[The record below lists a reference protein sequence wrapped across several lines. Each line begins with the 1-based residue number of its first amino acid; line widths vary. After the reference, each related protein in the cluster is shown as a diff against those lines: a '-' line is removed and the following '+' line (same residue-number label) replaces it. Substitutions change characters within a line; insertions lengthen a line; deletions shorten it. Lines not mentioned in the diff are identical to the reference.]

1 MKLRSFLSYGFALAA
16 VVWVLGC
23 GKCDT
28 CTDTSG
34 PSQNAAPAAGDL
46 SDAAAQAADQ
56 VKALAGQAADKA
68 QDLINQVRSL
78 VEAKKYNEAS
88 GLLAQLANLK
98 LTPEQ
103 QKTVDDLKATIQQAL
118 SQQATSKA
126 AEAVSGMLGGK
137 K

>member
-28 CTDTSG
+28 CNDAAG

-103 QKTVDDLKATIQQAL
+103 QKTVGDLKTTIQQAL